1 MWVDRIKFAIR
12 NALRQEVSGA
22 VKNKQGN
29 KKLEVFMKNIY
40 EEPQALVLFFGTDI
54 VCADGSTERDP
65 FDDGYED
72 FGDGN

>member
-1 MWVDRIKFAIR
+1 
-12 NALRQEVSGA
+12 
-22 VKNKQGN
+22 
-29 KKLEVFMKNIY
+29 MKNIY